1 MQTQTVADRLNE
13 LCDAQPFYT
22 GWYLK
27 DLRSGEEFDRNGHDV
42 IPSASTR
49 KIAIMMAALKAV
61 HEGKLALDQPVTIQ
75 AKYQDNNSGT
85 FQHLQPGFTIQLR
98 DALVM
103 MIIVSDNTCTGTVA
117 DLVGLDAI
125 NDFSQSIGMKGT
137 THRHGIPPNNMPRDH
152 ALEEVNTTTP
162 ADVGLLLDLIQQ
174 GVHDSAVAAKLGC
187 TPELC
192 QLGLDILSWQKLR
205 ARMPS
210 LLPDGTKVAHKTGTA
225 RRGFNDAGIV
235 FRDGEPRFILTVYTD
250 HVPVE
255 TPDGTPGSA
264 AAGQLIARL
273 TREVWDTLD

>member
-1 MQTQTVADRLNE
+1 MRAQDIATQLDE
-13 LCDAQPFYT
+13 MCDAQPFDT
-22 GWYLK
+22 GWYFK
-27 DLRSGEEFDRNGHDV
+27 DLLTGEDAHRNGNVV

-49 KIAIMMAALKAV
+49 KIAVMMAAMKAI
-61 HEGKLALDQPVTIQ
+61 HDGKLALDQAVTIQ
-75 AKYQDNNSGT
+75 EKYQNNMSGC
-85 FQHLQPGFTIQLR
+85 FQHLLPGFTITLR
-98 DALVM
+98 DAMVM

-117 DLVGLDAI
+117 DLVGLDEI
-125 NDFSQSIGMKGT
+125 NAFSQSIGMKGT

-152 ALEEVNTTTP
+152 KLEEANTTTP

-174 GVHDSAVAAKLGC
+174 GTNDQSAADRLG
-187 TPELC
+187 TSTELC

-235 FRDGEPRFILTVYTD
+235 FRDENPRFILTVYTD

-255 TPDGTPGSA
+255 TEDGTPGSA
-264 AAGQLIARL
+264 AAGQHIARL
-273 TREVWDTLD
+273 TRRCWDLLE

>member
-1 MQTQTVADRLNE
+1 MLAEKLDGM
-13 LCDAQPFYT
+13 CDAQPFDT

-27 DLRSGEEFDRNGHDV
+27 DLRSGEEADRNGHV
-42 IPSASTR
+42 VVPSASTR
-49 KIAIMMAALKAV
+49 KIAVMMAAMRAI
-61 HEGKLALDQPVTIQ
+61 HQGKLALDQPVTIQ

-85 FQHLQPGFTIQLR
+85 FQHLTPGFTINLR
-98 DALVM
+98 DAMVM

-117 DLVGLDAI
+117 DMVGLDEI

-152 ALEEVNTTTP
+152 KLEEANTTTP
-162 ADVGLLLDLIQQ
+162 ADVGLLLDLLQR
-174 GVHDSAVAAKLGC
+174 GTSDRAAADKLGC
-187 TPELC
+187 STDLC
-192 QLGLDILSWQKLR
+192 KLGIDILSWQKLR

-235 FRDGEPRFILTVYTD
+235 FRDGDPRFILTVYTD

-255 TPDGTPGSA
+255 TEDGTPGSA
-264 AAGQLIARL
+264 AAGQHIARL
-273 TREVWDTLD
+273 TRACWDELK

>member
-1 MQTQTVADRLNE
+1 MQAQEIAAKLNE
-13 LCDAQPFYT
+13 ICDAQPFDT
-22 GWYLK
+22 GWYFK
-27 DLRSGEEFDRNGHDV
+27 DLQSGDEADRNGHV
-42 IPSASTR
+42 VVPSASTR
-49 KIAIMMAALKAV
+49 KIAVMMAAMKAI
-61 HEGKLALDQPVTIQ
+61 HDGKLALDQAVTIQ
-75 AKYQDNNSGT
+75 EKYQNNMSGC
-85 FQHLQPGFTIQLR
+85 FQHLLPGFTITLR
-98 DALVM
+98 DAMVM

-117 DLVGLDAI
+117 DLVGLDEI
-125 NDFSQSIGMKGT
+125 NAFSQSIGMKGT

-152 ALEEVNTTTP
+152 KLEEANTTTP

-174 GVHDSAVAAKLGC
+174 GTHDQSVADRLG
-187 TPELC
+187 TSKELC

-235 FRDGEPRFILTVYTD
+235 FKNDRPRYIMTVYTD

-255 TPDGTPGSA
+255 TDQGVPGSA

-273 TREVWDTLD
+273 TRACWDLLD

>member
-1 MQTQTVADRLNE
+1 MQAQEIATKLNE
-13 LCDAQPFYT
+13 ICDAQPFDT
-22 GWYLK
+22 GWYFK
-27 DLRSGEEFDRNGHDV
+27 DLQSGEEADRNGHV
-42 IPSASTR
+42 VVPSASTR
-49 KIAIMMAALKAV
+49 KIAVMMAAMRAI
-61 HEGKLALDQPVTIQ
+61 HDGKLALDQAVTIQ
-75 AKYQDNNSGT
+75 EKYQNNMSGC
-85 FQHLQPGFTIQLR
+85 FQHLLPGFTITLR
-98 DALVM
+98 DAMVM

-125 NDFSQSIGMKGT
+125 NEFSQSIGMKGT

-152 ALEEVNTTTP
+152 KLEEANATTP

-174 GVHDSAVAAKLGC
+174 GTEDQAAADKLG
-187 TPELC
+187 TSMELC

-235 FRDGEPRFILTVYTD
+235 FRDGKPRYIMTVYTD
-250 HVPVE
+250 NVPVE
-255 TPDGTPGSA
+255 TDQGIPGSA

-273 TREVWDTLD
+273 TRVCWDVLD